1 MTEQELREKIKKA
14 IKNGFQKADCRK
26 PYTNEPYP
34 YFDSQ
39 INSIANALISA
50 GIGDVSEWK
59 NLARL
64 WELTSLQY
72 QIERDE
78 YKHRAEV
85 AERAVREF
93 AVQVGCR
100 SCPFNGRCEV
110 TNPNCDYEE
119 CYKSILYQAEK
130 ELQEE
135 RKDD

>member
-1 MTEQELREKIKKA
+1 MSEQELREKIKKA

-59 NLARL
+59 NLARF

-85 AERAVREF
+85 AEMALDKMAEF
-93 AVQVGCR
+93 G
-100 SCPFNGRCEV
+100 
-110 TNPNCDYEE
+110 YETFVE
-119 CYKSILYQAEK
+119 SEMWKEEFIKQAEK
-130 ELQEE
+130 ELAEE
-135 RKDD
+135 K